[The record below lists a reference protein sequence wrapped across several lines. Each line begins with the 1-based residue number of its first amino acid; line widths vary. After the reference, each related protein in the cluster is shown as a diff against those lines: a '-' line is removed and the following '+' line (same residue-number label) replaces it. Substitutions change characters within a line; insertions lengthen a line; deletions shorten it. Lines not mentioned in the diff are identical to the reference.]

1 MKKLYLL
8 LVFTLLT
15 QLINAQSYIQVTG
28 EPNLSVYLNNVF
40 KAKTTAEFNGCIIE
54 NVQSGINVIKIE
66 KTGYAAYEESINI
79 KKGEVFAYKVKP
91 FTKHSVYVSEQGN
104 SAVTEKKEVL
114 ETGKLIIQSVPIE
127 IKITIADIDGINN
140 SSKTKDEWIANEIPA
155 GNYKV
160 TFTYNQ
166 KSISKNI
173 SVLGNETTNVFVNM
187 MSSEVKTSNT
197 IDEKTGVLEFIDR
210 LCAEYNFVP
219 GSESNFRENN
229 PEASNILKRLEVN
242 SYGDKFYYPENN
254 KVQYGKFIPTL
265 LYFYKEKTRY
275 EVQMEVLLMDNPKI
289 VQDYFTNLLNEV
301 KSKISPKYY
310 KYSVTEYGRQ
320 ILAIIDPNE
329 VCYIGISFSITN
341 LKAKNSYS
349 SIKIEFQSW

>member
-1 MKKLYLL
+1 MKKLFLL
-8 LVFTLLT
+8 LILTFLT
-15 QLINAQSYIQVTG
+15 QFINAQSYIQVTG

-127 IKITIADIDGINN
+127 IKITISDIDGINN
-140 SSKTKDEWIANEIPA
+140 SSKTKDEWIADEIPA

-197 IDEKTGVLEFIDR
+197 IDEKTGVLEFIDN
-210 LCAEYNFVP
+210 LCALYKFVP
-219 GSESNFRENN
+219 GTERDFRENN
-229 PEASNILKRLEVN
+229 TEASNILKRIEYN
-242 SYGDKFYYPENN
+242 SYGDKFCYPEN
-254 KVQYGKFIPTL
+254 KKEEYGKINPYSL
-265 LYFYKEKTRY
+265 SIINGKARYKLEMK
-275 EVQMEVLLMDNPKI
+275 VLLNDNPEI
-289 VQDYFTNLLNEV
+289 VQNYFTKLLDEV

-320 ILAIIDPNE
+320 ILAIIDPND
-329 VCYIGISFSITN
+329 VCYIGISFSTTN

-349 SIKIEFQSW
+349 SIEIEFQSW